1 MKFLCNHCKAKYQI
15 ADEKVLARTLRMT
28 CRQCGKEIIIQGPRS
43 SGAPDA
49 RSVRPKRSASSQ
61 SVPLPTS
68 VLASDFRKQMGAVPR
83 ERQWSAAAVPTAV
96 QWHVA
101 ISDIPVGPMRL
112 EEVSRKIATGAV
124 GAQSLV
130 WREGLDDWMPAAQ
143 VPEIAALLTAPPSVS
158 LRVSEHHD
166 HPHTGSVTSESTR
179 SAMPRMSA
187 MPMGG
192 RLGADMSMNSEDF
205 FPPSGV
211 PETYAEGQSALSQVG
226 RLPESIPARNLFQSW
241 GVMFVMVCG
250 GAFIMMIGVVL
261 GVKYLGSTERLE
273 RVTTTVEKTAP
284 APAAPKDESA
294 GIIVLETQEIDGQL
308 TGTKKQKASVKAGSS
323 QSADNKGATAKDGKG
338 LSAQEKDL
346 LARMGGGLDRGPS
359 ELRTTSTSTA
369 STGSAAS
376 GGLKAAQLAAVVSRG
391 KMELQRC
398 YEAALRLSPS
408 DQTIR
413 LDVDITI
420 GLSGTV
426 TSVKTRGR
434 ALGEMDT
441 CIARTVRAWRFPNAG
456 EETRT
461 TFPVVFQPGA

>member
-43 SGAPDA
+43 SGAPDT
-49 RSVRPKRSASSQ
+49 RSARPKRSASSQ
-61 SVPLPTS
+61 SVPLPPS
-68 VLASDFRKQMGAVPR
+68 VLASDFRKQMGAAPSR
-83 ERQWSAAAVPTAV
+83 ERQWSAAATA

-112 EEVSRKIATGAV
+112 EEVSRKITTGAV

-143 VPEIAALLTAPPSVS
+143 VPEIAALLNVPPASGS
-158 LRVSEHHD
+158 LFPAHHA
-166 HPHTGSVTSESTR
+166 GSQTSESTR
-179 SAMPRMSA
+179 SAMPRASA
-187 MPMGG
+187 IPIGG
-192 RLGADMSMNSEDF
+192 RLGSDVPMSSEDF
-205 FPPSGV
+205 FPSTIAPD
-211 PETYAEGQSALSQVG
+211 THIDGQSLSQVG

-273 RVTTTVEKTAP
+273 RVTTTVEKTTP
-284 APAAPKDESA
+284 ATAVSKDESA

-308 TGTKKQKASVKAGSS
+308 TGTKKQKASAKAGTS
-323 QSADNKGATAKDGKG
+323 QAADNKGAIAKNGKG

-346 LARMGGGLDRGPS
+346 LVRMGGGLDRGPS
-359 ELRTTSTSTA
+359 DLRTTTTSTT

-376 GGLKAAQLAAVVSRG
+376 GGLKASQLNAVVSRG

-398 YEAALRLSPS
+398 YEAALRMSPS

-413 LDVDITI
+413 LDVDITV

-426 TSVKTRGR
+426 TSVKTRGP
-434 ALGEMDT
+434 ALGDMSS
-441 CIARTVRAWRFPNAG
+441 CISRTVRMWRFPNAG